1 MKRLLVILLI
11 MALLLPT
18 AVSAET
24 GPVAYLYTFEAGD
37 ALEGD
42 GAAIIRELLDAIQ
55 VRMTR
60 QNGKEENLY
69 QIELVSEGKSAFTL
83 LVQDSA
89 DGEYSLTCSLLG
101 KNKLKLEK
109 EQITDFLRTLVQ
121 VLADLNVL
129 KGESLE
135 KIDGLA
141 IRAGNLLSR
150 LERSSDDDMSL
161 NGLDL
166 TPYLMVLTKY
176 ATQAEH
182 KELPADNEICPGAVG
197 MWHYQLAE
205 EDLSALIDS
214 ALNKMM
220 SIPVINDELKSG
232 RLYIGKQVIT
242 DSFIRTLFGAMHGDT
257 TLDLYEDE
265 RGQMVRMILHIPE
278 LSTLMEK
285 PELKGLITDP
295 FFAQINGISINVDR
309 VRGEG
314 VSLTS
319 DTQIQILGIDRKL
332 LGVRLDR
339 MAGEKIQVKEAKK
352 TYEVGQLNSQE
363 LWDLLKSMWSTIL
376 FHAADFVLDL
386 PRCVFDLIIGKFSIF

>member
-1 MKRLLVILLI
+1 MKRLLIGLLI
-11 MALLLPT
+11 LALLLPI

-24 GPVAYLYTFEAGD
+24 GPVAYMYTFEAGD
-37 ALEGD
+37 ALEGE
-42 GAAIIRELLDAIQ
+42 GATILQELLDAIQ
-55 VRMTR
+55 IRMTR

-69 QIELVSEGKSAFTL
+69 QIELISEGKSAFTL

-89 DGEYSLTCSLLG
+89 NGEYSLTCSLLG
-101 KNKLKLEK
+101 KNRLKLEK

-129 KGESLE
+129 KGESLA

-141 IRAGNLLSR
+141 VRAGNLLSR
-150 LERSSDDDMSL
+150 LERSNDDDMSL
-161 NGLDL
+161 DGLDL

-182 KELPADNEICPGAVG
+182 VEMPADNEICPGAVG
-197 MWHYQLAE
+197 AWHYQLAE
-205 EDLSALIDS
+205 EDLSALVDS
-214 ALNKMM
+214 ALNKLM

-232 RLYIGKQVIT
+232 RLRIGKQIIT

-257 TLDLYEDE
+257 TLDLYEDD
-265 RGQMVRMILHIPE
+265 RGQMVQMILHIPD
-278 LSTLMEK
+278 LVSLMNK
-285 PELKGLITDP
+285 PELNGLITDP
-295 FFAQINGISINVDR
+295 NFARISGISITIDR
-309 VRGEG
+309 IRGEG
-314 VSLTS
+314 VALTS

-332 LGVRLDR
+332 MGVRLDR
-339 MAGEKIQVKEAKK
+339 MAGEKIVVKEAKK
-352 TYEVGQLNSQE
+352 TYEVGELNSQE

-386 PRCVFDLIIGKFSIF
+386 PRCVFDLIIGKFSLF